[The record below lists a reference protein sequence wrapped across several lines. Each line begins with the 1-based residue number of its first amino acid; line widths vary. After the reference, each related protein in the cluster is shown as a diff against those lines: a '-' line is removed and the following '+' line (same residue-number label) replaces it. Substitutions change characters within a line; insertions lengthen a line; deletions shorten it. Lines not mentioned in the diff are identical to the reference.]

1 MWSHGSGER
10 DAICAR
16 AWWARRRANNADV
29 QHFLGF
35 LLVRQHDCGGALDR
49 LRRGNDGN
57 VEITGR
63 DLWERF
69 RKS

>member
-1 MWSHGSGER
+1 MRSSLE
-10 DAICAR
+10 C
-16 AWWARRRANNADV
+16 ARRRANNADV